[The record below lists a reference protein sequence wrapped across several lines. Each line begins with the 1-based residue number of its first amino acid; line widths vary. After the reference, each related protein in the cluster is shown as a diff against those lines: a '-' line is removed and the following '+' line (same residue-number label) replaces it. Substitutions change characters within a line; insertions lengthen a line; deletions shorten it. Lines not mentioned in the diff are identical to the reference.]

1 MNYPAK
7 LVITRF
13 LMKLCCPLLQT
24 ETDETLKWRSG
35 RHFSQLHA
43 TNVASL
49 GDNFFLLNIRTDGKW
64 SDSIWIAHEC
74 NYHKLEIDCVT
85 KETI

>member
-1 MNYPAK
+1 
-7 LVITRF
+7 
-13 LMKLCCPLLQT
+13 MKLCCPLLQT

-49 GDNFFLLNIRTDGKW
+49 GDNFFLLNIRTDGTEW

-74 NYHKLEIDCVT
+74 NYKMSTINCVAKEIV
-85 KETI
+85 